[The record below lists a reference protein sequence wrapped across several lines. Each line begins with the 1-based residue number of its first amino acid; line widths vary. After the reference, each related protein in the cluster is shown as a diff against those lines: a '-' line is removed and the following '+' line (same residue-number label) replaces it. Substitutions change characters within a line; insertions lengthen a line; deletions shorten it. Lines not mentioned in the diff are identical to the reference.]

1 MLTSPLASA
10 VAYLAEKTAAMSDA
24 DMGQPFAWKWHD
36 SEGAR
41 FALIGTY
48 QELHEI
54 ALDITTRRHANGN
67 LPTEAQRALAIHH
80 AAFRDLQALFLG
92 VTEDLYSRDP
102 KVGEWS
108 LRYVLSHMIGAER
121 TFFTLVHYGLRRV
134 RGESELPLEMTKGDV
149 DRITGSYADFEAIM
163 EQGPLTEM
171 LAFATALHERS
182 LTEFAGITDAEL
194 QQGTLFWEG
203 EPLSIRHRLLR
214 FAAHNRQHT
223 IQAEKTLEWLG
234 ATPNEAKRL
243 LRQVYIAL
251 AEVESAML
259 GATEAEAD
267 ILAQERVADTI
278 RVRAD
283 EVADL
288 IEQCHAL
295 VTAVQARDK
304 TKVEVLIA
312 THERLSETMTESGV
326 SALMLALYYGGRE
339 VADVLAAK
347 KPWLT
352 LQEAAALGN
361 VEKINDCL
369 TEWSDWVKEV
379 TPDGYTALQLACF
392 FGNEEAAKILAK
404 AGSDL
409 NAISQN
415 SMATTPLHA
424 ATAGNHTEIA
434 RYLVEQG
441 AELHHTQNG
450 GFTVLHS
457 AAQNGNPEL
466 VALFLEKGVDQNAK
480 SNDGRTARDFAE
492 ESGESSVLALL

>member
-1 MLTSPLASA
+1 
-10 VAYLAEKTAAMSDA
+10 
-24 DMGQPFAWKWHD
+24 
-36 SEGAR
+36 
-41 FALIGTY
+41 
-48 QELHEI
+48 
-54 ALDITTRRHANGN
+54 
-67 LPTEAQRALAIHH
+67 
-80 AAFRDLQALFLG
+80 
-92 VTEDLYSRDP
+92 
-102 KVGEWS
+102 
-108 LRYVLSHMIGAER
+108 
-121 TFFTLVHYGLRRV
+121 
-134 RGESELPLEMTKGDV
+134 
-149 DRITGSYADFEAIM
+149 
-163 EQGPLTEM
+163 
-171 LAFATALHERS
+171 
-182 LTEFAGITDAEL
+182 
-194 QQGTLFWEG
+194 
-203 EPLSIRHRLLR
+203 LSIRHRLLR